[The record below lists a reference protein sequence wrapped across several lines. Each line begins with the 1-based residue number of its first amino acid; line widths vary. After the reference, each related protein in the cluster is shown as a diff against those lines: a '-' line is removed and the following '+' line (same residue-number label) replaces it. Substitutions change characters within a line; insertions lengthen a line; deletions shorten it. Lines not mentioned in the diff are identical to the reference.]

1 MWITLSL
8 TLRPSWRRVR
18 GNIIV
23 IICSRLAYLGK
34 VFDIVDVIGSTKC
47 IACMSLARNVLLY
60 SYGQVLPPWSIL
72 NVSNHVLFGC
82 IELSLFCLDRRNL
95 VFYIKQDRLDE
106 VKDINIEGMK
116 RVSMFMCSKHELYMS
131 EILLWLLLCGDSM

>member
-1 MWITLSL
+1 M
-8 TLRPSWRRVR
+8 
-18 GNIIV
+18 
-23 IICSRLAYLGK
+23 GK
-34 VFDIVDVIGSTKC
+34 VFDIVDVIGSTKST
-47 IACMSLARNVLLY
+47 ASMSLARNVLLCSY
-60 SYGQVLPPWSIL
+60 SQVLPPWSIL
-72 NVSNHVLFGC
+72 NVSNHVLFSC

-131 EILLWLLLCGDSM
+131 EILL